1 MHANERTARVLLA
14 FAGDDDA
21 LGVTEIARRLGLGK
35 STVHRALEGLVA
47 SGIVTQDPAS
57 SLYRL
62 GPRAIE
68 LGLRAIGAADIRAL
82 ALPSMFDLRDSTGET
97 VTLSLR
103 IANERTFLAQMRSR
117 QEVRMLVD
125 IGTRLPLHAGAPG
138 RVILAYL
145 ARPELDAVLA
155 AIMPLAPVTGAT
167 VTDEGALRELLAATR
182 AAGWAVSRGERVRS
196 ASAVAAPVFARDTVI
211 GSIAVSGP
219 HDRFEPAD
227 VERHAAAVV
236 EAGRVISARMG

>member
-1 MHANERTARVLLA
+1 MQANERTARVLLV
-14 FAGDDDA
+14 FAGADDA

-47 SGIVTQDPAS
+47 SGIVMRDPVS

-82 ALPSMFDLRDSTGET
+82 ALPFMFDLRDVTGET

-103 IANERTFLAQMRSR
+103 IGNERTFLTQMRSR

-138 RVILAYL
+138 TVILAHLSEPELAAYL
-145 ARPELDAVLA
+145 ATVALV
-155 AIMPLAPVTGAT
+155 PVTDAT
-167 VTDEGALRELLAATR
+167 LTDEGALRTLLAHVHEVGY
-182 AAGWAVSRGERVRS
+182 AASRGERNRS
-196 ASAVAAPVFARDTVI
+196 ASAVAAPIFARDTVI
-211 GSIAVSGP
+211 GSIAVCGP
-219 HDRFEPAD
+219 HDRFDHAS
-227 VERHAAAVV
+227 VERFAAAVV
-236 EAGRVISARMG
+236 EAGRAISARMG

>member
-1 MHANERTARVLLA
+1 MQANERTARVLLV

-47 SGIVTQDPAS
+47 SGIVMRDPAS
-57 SLYRL
+57 ALYRL

-82 ALPSMFDLRDSTGET
+82 ALPFMFDLRDSTGET

-103 IANERTFLAQMRSR
+103 IGNERTFLTQMRSR

-125 IGTRLPLHAGAPG
+125 VGTRLPLHAGAPG
-138 RVILAYL
+138 RVILAHFSGPELASYL
-145 ARPELDAVLA
+145 AAV
-155 AIMPLAPVTGAT
+155 PLVPVTEAT
-167 VTDEGALRELLAATR
+167 VTDEAALRALLVHSHDV
-182 AAGWAVSRGERVRS
+182 GYAVSRGERNRS
-196 ASAVAAPVFARDTVI
+196 ASAVAAPIYARDTVI
-211 GSIAVSGP
+211 GSIAVCGP
-219 HDRFEPAD
+219 HDRFDAPGVDRYAK
-227 VERHAAAVV
+227 AVV
-236 EAGRVISARMG
+236 EAGRAISGRMG